1 MSRVRQLLFLAAL
14 GMGAAGCRSVGPA
27 EVQLPQ
33 KLDERLSSSAR
44 SCVERL
50 NRDRE
55 RAQNSINLSDVLVLV
70 GASAGAAGSIAAAFF
85 SKATTRRA
93 SAVVGAVGALTAG
106 APKTLDD
113 PAEILT
119 KRARAERHWVVG
131 YKVLTQTML
140 SFEPSGS
147 SAPSKQVAQLTGEAA
162 KAALA
167 VSDQQ
172 RQKAL
177 VYVLDRFIDCT
188 ADMPPENFEELPASG
203 FLAVGESVASA
214 KKPEGTDPQPTGKAP
229 ALTGPMLDSES
240 AAGSTVLL
248 YAQPTPAPSR
258 TLPESTETPPAPA
271 PAASPPAP
279 EGPTP

>member
-1 MSRVRQLLFLAAL
+1 MSRVRQFLFLAVL
-14 GMGAAGCRSVGPA
+14 GLGAAGCRSVGPG
-27 EVQLPQ
+27 EVELPP
-33 KLDERLSSSAR
+33 KLDNRLTNNAR

-55 RAQNSINLSDVLVLV
+55 RAQNAMNLSDVLVLL

-85 SKATTRRA
+85 SKTRSRRV

-113 PAEILT
+113 PADILT

-131 YKVLTQTML
+131 YKVFTQTML
-140 SFEPSGS
+140 SSEPPTSQAS
-147 SAPSKQVAQLTGEAA
+147 SQKVAQLTGDAA

-177 VYVLDRFIDCT
+177 LYVLDRFIDCT
-188 ADMPPENFEELPASG
+188 ADQPPENFEELPASG
-203 FLAVGESVASA
+203 FLAVGESVASN
-214 KKPEGTDPQPTGKAP
+214 KKPEGTEAAPAGKASTLAGAP
-229 ALTGPMLDSES
+229 PSTESHAGP
-240 AAGSTVLL
+240 TVLL
-248 YAQPTPAPSR
+248 YVKPTPSSGR
-258 TLPESTETPPAPA
+258 TLPGATEH
-271 PAASPPAP
+271 PAAQPPVPSPPSTVP
-279 EGPTP
+279 IKP